1 MGKNVLGIL
10 ALLGISVVL
19 ILVADLWILDLFTR
33 VYVSVQIVVGLF
45 VFGVMWWQKGWYTHT
60 NTAASILTIIGVFGT
75 FLGIYIGLQ
84 GFDIGNIEASIP
96 DLLGALKLAF
106 LTSLVGIG
114 SALCL
119 KGIVSPLVQVLE
131 KRDDRDPLEEAIE
144 KFVLALKDVET
155 SGESHLSA
163 KLDGL
168 TKVIKNEDNDT
179 GTVLGGIDDIR
190 TALIGE
196 AERTIPMQ
204 LQDLSKVLSESRLNV
219 IETSLSDE
227 EGNLLTELRSVK
239 NEISTKHDD
248 LREEFQKFSENV
260 AESVAKLAT
269 DELIEALKTVIEEFN
284 AKIQEQFGENF
295 KHLNEAVGR
304 TVEWQEQYR
313 QQMDRLAEEFRIAAQ
328 SVEQS
333 RAALSSA
340 SQSLMTIEDQSESL
354 VFIAEKLDPILHT
367 LNDQLEAFSELR
379 QRAHEAFPLIESRL
393 NDLTVSFSGTVRT
406 AITDSYASM
415 ETQRDALATQVDQLQ
430 RNSNETT
437 ERITELTT
445 NFSDAIR
452 ASIAESQESMAQQ
465 REALTTQS
473 QQLQTTIIASNQQI
487 QQTVDDIRSR
497 LDSVFERSASHI
509 AQVTTGFT
517 QNLTQQLQDTLKGQ
531 TQELS
536 NIVERNREDI
546 ENHVNI
552 LHTALR
558 KEVNTLN
565 ESLEEE
571 LTTSL
576 QTLAGHFESLSN
588 GFVNNYTQLVGPYTQ
603 VVTELQQL
611 VDASRRGLR

>member
-19 ILVADLWILDLFTR
+19 ILVAGLWILDLFTR

-84 GFDIGNIEASIP
+84 GFNIGNIEASIP

-155 SGESHLSA
+155 SGESHLSV
-163 KLDGL
+163 KLDAL
-168 TKVIKNEDNDT
+168 TKTIKNEDNDT

-204 LQDLSKVLSESRLNV
+204 LQDLSKVLSESRLNI

-248 LREEFQKFSENV
+248 LRGEFQKFSENV

-379 QRAHEAFPLIESRL
+379 QRAHESFPLIESRL
-393 NDLTVSFSGTVRT
+393 NDLTVSFSDTVRT

-452 ASIAESQESMAQQ
+452 ASITESQESMAQQ

-473 QQLQTTIIASNQQI
+473 QQLQTTIIASNQKI
-487 QQTVDDIRSR
+487 QQTIDDIRSR

-531 TQELS
+531 TQELN

-611 VDASRRGLR
+611 VNASRRGLR